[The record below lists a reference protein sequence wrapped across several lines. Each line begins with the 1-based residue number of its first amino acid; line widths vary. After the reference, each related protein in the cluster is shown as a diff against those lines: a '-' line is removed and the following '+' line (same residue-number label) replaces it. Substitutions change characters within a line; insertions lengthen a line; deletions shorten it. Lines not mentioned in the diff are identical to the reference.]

1 LYFIHFQRF
10 VNLQKSPLES
20 ASKLAALHETGS
32 KLTDSKRLAIP
43 KLYRFFGYNRYT
55 KSAKKPTERL
65 VDLV

>member
-10 VNLQKSPLES
+10 VNLQKSPQES
-20 ASKLAALHETGS
+20 ASKLTVLLEAGN
-32 KLTDSKRLAIP
+32 KLMDSKRLAIP